1 MNYILPA
8 PEVFYDADR
17 PLKLGY
23 QTYLATPAAIA
34 SYTFLRYALSGAAF
48 AAVRCSHFTRNHR
61 RLSRQR
67 SCARRGRGRG
77 FVANQR
83 KQNDPYYKVKY
94 THDECLANIREPNTA
109 TV

>member
-1 MNYILPA
+1 MNSTFPA

-34 SYTFLRYALSGAAF
+34 SYTFLLYALSGAAF

-61 RLSRQR
+61 SYHGNDRVLDV
-67 SCARRGRGRG
+67 
-77 FVANQR
+77 VAAGVSLR
-83 KQNDPYYKVKY
+83 TSASKTTP
-94 THDECLANIREPNTA
+94 TTR
-109 TV
+109 

>member
-1 MNYILPA
+1 MNSIFPA

-23 QTYLATPAAIA
+23 QTYLATPA
-34 SYTFLRYALSGAAF
+34 SYTFLLYALSGAAF
-48 AAVRCSHFTRNHR
+48 AVVRCSHFTRNHR
-61 RLSRQR
+61 SLSRQR

-94 THDECLANIREPNTA
+94 THDECVANILEPNTA

>member
-1 MNYILPA
+1 MNSTLPA
-8 PEVFYDADR
+8 PEVFYDADS

-34 SYTFLRYALSGAAF
+34 SYTFLLYALSGAAF
-48 AAVRCSHFTRNHR
+48 AVVRCSHFYAQPAQLITAKIV
-61 RLSRQR
+61 
-67 SCARRGRGRG
+67 CRRGRGRG

-94 THDECLANIREPNTA
+94 THDECVANILEPNTA